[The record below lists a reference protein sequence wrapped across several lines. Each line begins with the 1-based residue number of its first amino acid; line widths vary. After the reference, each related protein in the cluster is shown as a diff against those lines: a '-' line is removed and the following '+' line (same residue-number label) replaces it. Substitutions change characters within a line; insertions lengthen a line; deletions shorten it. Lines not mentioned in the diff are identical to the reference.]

1 MDDDLGGFAFR
12 SLGPGAI
19 DVADSV
25 PEPDVAFGALT
36 RDEIRQETGALGYEM
51 QWQGLR
57 EINFGLQKTRYRKKV
72 RAPGL
77 APTANADSPIL
88 WNASA
93 VLTAMDGIV
102 LYAANANLSL
112 PALRTRQV
120 EAGVRWT
127 LTKDVKLIAGLFD
140 VRRPYFELDADNVF
154 RVLGDVKH
162 RGRRFRSPPSP
173 CQALTWLQ
181 VQC

>member
-1 MDDDLGGFAFR
+1 
-12 SLGPGAI
+12 
-19 DVADSV
+19 
-25 PEPDVAFGALT
+25 
-36 RDEIRQETGALGYEM
+36 
-51 QWQGLR
+51 WQGLS

-102 LYAANANLSL
+102 LYAATTRGLEESGTAPSFAANANLSL

-154 RVLGDVKH
+154 RVLGEVKH

-173 CQALTWLQ
+173 CQALT
-181 VQC
+181 